1 MKKTILATTILAFT
15 AAPALAQS
23 GNTGADPA
31 NTSQSTMSDQS
42 TTSGQS
48 TGDKP
53 AITTEDMVASQK
65 KVLDALK
72 SAGYEDASIMDAA
85 YLVQAN
91 TPDGER
97 VVMMIDT
104 SGRVMGAQRQGGQ
117 QGSQSGQPS
126 SGQSSSGMS
135 SGSDTS
141 SGSDMSSGSNAT
153 GSTTGGSTSGSS
165 SQ

>member
-23 GNTGADPA
+23 GNTGSDAA
-31 NTSQSTMSDQS
+31 NTNQSNMSDQS
-42 TTSGQS
+42 TTSGQG
-48 TGDKP
+48 TGGQA

-72 SAGYEDASIMDAA
+72 TAGYEDASIMDAA
-85 YLVQAN
+85 YLVQAT

-117 QGSQSGQPS
+117 GSQSGQPGT
-126 SGQSSSGMS
+126 SGQSGQSGQSESNASSGNGS
-135 SGSDTS
+135 DDDTNDGSDSDTS
-141 SGSDMSSGSNAT
+141 S
-153 GSTTGGSTSGSS
+153 
-165 SQ
+165 Q

>member
-23 GNTGADPA
+23 GNTGSDAA

-117 QGSQSGQPS
+117 QGSQSGQ
-126 SGQSSSGMS
+126 SSSGMS

>member
-23 GNTGADPA
+23 GNTGSDAA
-31 NTSQSTMSDQS
+31 NTNQSTMSDQS
-42 TTSGQS
+42 TTSGQA
-48 TGDKP
+48 TDGKP

-117 QGSQSGQPS
+117 GSQSGQSS
-126 SGQSSSGMS
+126 SGQSSSGMT

-141 SGSDMSSGSNAT
+141 SGSDMSSGGNAT